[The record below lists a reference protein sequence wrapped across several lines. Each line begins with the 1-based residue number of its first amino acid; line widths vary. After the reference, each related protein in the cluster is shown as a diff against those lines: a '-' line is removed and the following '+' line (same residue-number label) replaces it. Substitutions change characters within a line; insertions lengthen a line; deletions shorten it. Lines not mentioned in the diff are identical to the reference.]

1 MTPLRGP
8 VNLNEVP
15 GFRVENCPFG
25 GIEEGIEEMTNFS
38 ATPNPH
44 DMKRRGR
51 CHQPIPQTTTSPP
64 LRLER
69 GEGRGEVSNR
79 WHWPAAP
86 GLIGPD

>member
-25 GIEEGIEEMTNFS
+25 GIKEGIEEMTNFS

-51 CHQPIPQTTTSPP
+51 CHQPIPQTTASPLSASNGERVGVRCRTAGTG
-64 LRLER
+64 LR
-69 GEGRGEVSNR
+69 
-79 WHWPAAP
+79 HPA
-86 GLIGPD
+86 